1 MFKLPYNCTHFTC
14 ARLCSKSFKLGFN
27 STWTSRC
34 TAGFKKDRGTGDQ
47 IANTYWITE
56 KARKFKKIIYFCF
69 IDFVKAS
76 DCVDHNKLKNSSRD
90 ENTRPPYLSPE
101 KTVNRIRSK
110 LESYTEQWTGSKLGK
125 QYVKAVHCHLAYL
138 TSRPSTLCKMPGL
151 MTHKLESRLL
161 GEISITSDIHITS
174 PSGRKWRGTKEPLD
188 EVEEGGEWKSWLKT
202 QHSKN

>member
-1 MFKLPYNCTHFTC
+1 MPANLENSAVVTRQETISFHSNRKERQVQRMFKLPYNCTHFTC

-34 TAGFKKDRGTGDQ
+34 IAGFKKDRGTGDQ

-125 QYVKAVHCHLAYL
+125 QYVKAVHCHLAY
-138 TSRPSTLCKMPGL
+138 
-151 MTHKLESRLL
+151 
-161 GEISITSDIHITS
+161 
-174 PSGRKWRGTKEPLD
+174 
-188 EVEEGGEWKSWLKT
+188 
-202 QHSKN
+202 